1 MIVMPVPKDIRSIKA
16 KFIGA
21 FTKRQTFAV
30 VPAGVIGAILF
41 FTLGSQVSSETL
53 VGIIGIVDTP
63 ILLCGFV
70 DVYGMPIW
78 VFVKDVAIGRFLA
91 PKHRPYSTENI
102 YAGYAK
108 QNKITYEY
116 FDGEEGGSSPKAMRR
131 KNKENKKRLG
141 QFLKENPELK
151 PIE

>member
-16 KFIGA
+16 KFIGP

-78 VFVKDVAIGRFLA
+78 IFAKDVAVGKFLA
-91 PKHRPYSTENI
+91 PKHRLYSTENT
-102 YAGYAK
+102 YSGYAK

-116 FDGEEGGSSPKAMRR
+116 FDGEEGEYTAKAMRR
-131 KNKENKKRLG
+131 KNKKNKKRLE
-141 QFLKENPELK
+141 QYFKENPDMRPME
-151 PIE
+151 